1 MKIPMGLDSGC
12 SKCLNEY
19 MVYQPQAHK
28 GSEGFLKAF
37 SYGLASLL
45 GRGRVIRQSPIAK
58 ERIRFEKE
66 VHEQFVKLKE
76 KGISI
81 PVFTL

>member
-1 MKIPMGLDSGC
+1 MGSQGLFGA
-12 SKCLNEY
+12 LR
-19 MVYQPQAHK
+19 
-28 GSEGFLKAF
+28 
-37 SYGLASLL
+37 YGLATLL
-45 GRGRVIRQSPIAK
+45 GRGRVSRVSPLAK
-58 ERIRFEKE
+58 ERIRFEEE

>member
-1 MKIPMGLDSGC
+1 MGLDKRIST
-12 SKCLNEY
+12 CLNKY
-19 MVYQPQAHK
+19 MNRLPQYRL
-28 GSEGFLKAF
+28 GSESLWKAF
-37 SYGLASLL
+37 SRGLASLL
-45 GRGRVIRQSPIAK
+45 GRGKVERQSPLAA

-76 KGISI
+76 KGLSI